1 MDLKPLYKD
10 RLDTYKSGDY
20 SETFERKGL
29 GNEADAI
36 YKIMSVLEEHSKDLG
51 WYLYGEPKITKEI
64 NGTYTV
70 EIPLAKSK
78 DFNLGSFRR

>member
-1 MDLKPLYKD
+1 MDLKPLYQD

-20 SETFERKGL
+20 SEVFERKGL
-29 GNEADAI
+29 ENEAAAI
-36 YKIMSVLEEHSKDLG
+36 YKIKSVLEEHSENIG

-64 NGTYTV
+64 NGTFTV

-78 DFNLGSFRR
+78 DFNMGSFRR

>member
-1 MDLKPLYKD
+1 MDLKPLYQD

-20 SETFERKGL
+20 IEAFERKGL
-29 GNEADAI
+29 ENEAAAI
-36 YKIMSVLEEHSKDLG
+36 YKIMSVLEVHSKDLG
-51 WYLYGEPKITKEI
+51 WYLYGEPKIRKET

-78 DFNLGSFRR
+78 DFNMGSFRR